1 MIKIFGIED
10 KEYNTNGD
18 IVIAPTRA
26 RVKNSDNGDFYLELT
41 CGAEYSDFIMPNR
54 IIVAPTPSG
63 DQPFRIRSVTKKSNK
78 LEVKAWHVYYDGE
91 NYLIADSYA
100 QDMTCAEAMAHFNAA
115 TDTESPFTVASD
127 IEDPNTFRCVRK
139 SLTECLKTVL
149 ERWGGHLVRDKW
161 SISIL
166 ESIEHDNGIT
176 IQYRKNLKEL
186 TATYDFSSVVTKLMP
201 VGKDGILL
209 NDYVYSSIQYPIP
222 FTKTVSFDQ
231 DIDPEDYP
239 DEESYKAALRADLY
253 NQAVDYVEKNCTPL
267 VNYDLKGNPEKVS
280 DIGDVIKVIDERIGV
295 EVLTEVISYE
305 YDAITG
311 TYASL
316 QFGNFKPSLD
326 NLVGG
331 ILSTAS
337 SQLSQA
343 SGSIADSLYSLQR
356 SKQDKMSAGDGITIT
371 SSTVSISKINSY
383 TFEDNV
389 YCDISGRTATFYM
402 NFPRPINGTIR
413 SFELKI
419 GSATIT
425 DEFATIETE
434 NINDCTLKATVS
446 ATPLV
451 GVASQNG
458 NMKAVFV

>member
-1 MIKIFGIED
+1 M
-10 KEYNTNGD
+10 
-18 IVIAPTRA
+18 
-26 RVKNSDNGDFYLELT
+26 
-41 CGAEYSDFIMPNR
+41 
-54 IIVAPTPSG
+54 
-63 DQPFRIRSVTKKSNK
+63 
-78 LEVKAWHVYYDGE
+78 
-91 NYLIADSYA
+91 
-100 QDMTCAEAMAHFNAA
+100 
-115 TDTESPFTVASD
+115 
-127 IEDPNTFRCVRK
+127 
-139 SLTECLKTVL
+139 
-149 ERWGGHLVRDKW
+149 
-161 SISIL
+161 
-166 ESIEHDNGIT
+166 
-176 IQYRKNLKEL
+176 
-186 TATYDFSSVVTKLMP
+186 
-201 VGKDGILL
+201 
-209 NDYVYSSIQYPIP
+209 
-222 FTKTVSFDQ
+222 
-231 DIDPEDYP
+231 
-239 DEESYKAALRADLY
+239 
-253 NQAVDYVEKNCTPL
+253 
-267 VNYDLKGNPEKVS
+267 S

-305 YDAITG
+305 YDAIMG
-311 TYASL
+311 TYSSL
-316 QFGNFKPSLD
+316 QFGNFKPTLD

-356 SKQDKMSAGDGITIT
+356 TKQDKMSAGDGITIT
-371 SSTVSISKINSY
+371 GSTVSISKINSY

-425 DEFATIETE
+425 DESATIETE